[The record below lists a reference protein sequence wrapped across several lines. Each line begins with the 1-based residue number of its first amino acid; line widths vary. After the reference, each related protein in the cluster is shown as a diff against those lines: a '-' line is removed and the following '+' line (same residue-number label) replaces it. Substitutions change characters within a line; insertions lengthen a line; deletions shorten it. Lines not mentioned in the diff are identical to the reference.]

1 MSLGVFATDFP
12 LALPQLALNAQNIE
26 VLHQAEQYRQ
36 KLLQLI
42 AAARSRIYI
51 VALYLED
58 DEAGR
63 SIMDALYLAK
73 QQRPQLEVQVMVDWH
88 RAQRGL
94 IGEKSAK
101 GNAAMY
107 QHYQRL
113 FPDLITISGV
123 PVSNRELFGV
133 LHLKGS
139 IIDDTVVYSGASL
152 NDVYLAQGQR
162 YRFDRYLLLSH
173 SRLADTLVNYL
184 DQQLLA
190 SNAVSSLSSDR
201 PANTKALKAAI
212 RGLRAGLQREQYRYH
227 PQSLG
232 PQQLAVTPMLGLGSR
247 RNLLNNTIRRLIAH
261 AQQHIILCTPYFNPP
276 RSLKRE
282 LSKALRRGV
291 KVNLIVGDKTASDFY
306 RQPQQAFK
314 AIHALPYLYEMNL
327 RQFIQRKQRYI
338 DRGLLTIELWSD
350 VDNSFHVKGLWVDQR
365 YNLLTGNNFNP
376 RAWRLDLENGLLLD
390 DPAGLMAQQNQQ
402 ELENILS
409 HTTRITSAQDLESLS
424 AYPQPVQRLLKRI
437 SRLRADRL
445 LKQLL

>member
-1 MSLGVFATDFP
+1 MSLSVSAPNGAIT
-12 LALPQLALNAQNIE
+12 LPQLALDAQQVE
-26 VLHQAEQYRQ
+26 VLQCAEQYRQ

-42 AAARSRIYI
+42 ADARTRIYL

-63 SIMDALYLAK
+63 SIMDALYRAK

-94 IGEKSAK
+94 IGEQSAQ
-101 GNAAMY
+101 GNASMY
-107 QHYQRL
+107 RHYQQQ

-139 IIDDTVVYSGASL
+139 IIDDTVIYSGASL
-152 NDVYLAQGQR
+152 NDVYLGYGQR
-162 YRFDRYLLLSH
+162 YRFDRYVLLAH
-173 SRLADTLVNYL
+173 SRLADTMVNYL

-190 SNAVSSLSSDR
+190 RGAVTSLSSTT
-201 PANTKALKAAI
+201 PASTKTLKPAI
-212 RGLRAGLQREQYRYH
+212 RGLRAGLQREQYRYQS
-227 PQSLG
+227 QSLG
-232 PQQLAVTPMLGLGSR
+232 SQQLAVTPMLGLGPR
-247 RNLLNNTIRRLIAH
+247 RNLLNNTIRRLITH

-276 RSLKRE
+276 SVLKRE
-282 LSKALRRGV
+282 LSKALNRGV
-291 KVNLIVGDKTASDFY
+291 KVSLIVGDKTASDFY

-350 VDNSFHVKGLWVDQR
+350 ADNSFHVKGLWVDQR

-390 DPAGLMAQQNQQ
+390 DPEGLMAQQNQQ

-409 HTTRITSAQDLESLS
+409 HTTRITSAQDLDSLS
-424 AYPQPVQRLLKRI
+424 AYPQPVQRLLRRI

>member
-107 QHYQRL
+107 QRYQRL

-212 RGLRAGLQREQYRYH
+212 RYLRSGLQREQYRY
-227 PQSLG
+227 Q
-232 PQQLAVTPMLGLGSR
+232 PQQLSQHDLAVTPMLGLGSR

-282 LSKALRRGV
+282 LSKALKRGI
-291 KVNLIVGDKTASDFY
+291 KVDLIVGDKTASDFY
-306 RQPQQAFK
+306 RQPQQVFK
-314 AIHALPYLYEMNL
+314 AIHALPYLYEVNL
-327 RQFIQRKQRYI
+327 RQFIQRKQAYI
-338 DRGLLTIELWSD
+338 DRGLLNVKVWSD
-350 VDNSFHVKGLWVDQR
+350 ADNSFHVKGLWVDQR

-424 AYPQPVQRLLKRI
+424 AYPQPVQRLLRRI